1 MREQMMMSLKRRR
14 KLLRN
19 PLFNYV
25 LLMFHFITFYLRS
38 TLNYDNFLF
47 LCRLHN
53 VSISVL
59 QSSSTRNNY

>member
-1 MREQMMMSLKRRR
+1 MREQMMRRR

-47 LCRLHN
+47 FM
-53 VSISVL
+53 
-59 QSSSTRNNY
+59 SSSQRVYKCLTK